1 MWRDVHAAEMS
12 CTAALSV
19 TSAICREEVLH
30 QGSLDDE
37 SCCEPRDQ
45 SPSEK
50 RSGGNDAADLEEQR
64 DQKLLVRCSIVMEAC
79 SIMTHC

>member
-37 SCCEPRDQ
+37 SCCEPGDQ

-50 RSGGNDAADLEEQR
+50 RAGGNHSADLEEHGN
-64 DQKLLVRCSIVMEAC
+64 QKLPVQCLIVMEAC
-79 SIMTHC
+79 SMVEPL